1 MTKFER
7 LLEATPEEGPRPSVS
22 DVSYTVLD
30 AVLGEELTK
39 TIWSA
44 ARHISTASRSPGAD
58 VRFVRLETPSKAWR
72 SGKLPIWMKVRQRC

>member
-44 ARHISTASRSPGAD
+44 ARHISTASRSQ
-58 VRFVRLETPSKAWR
+58 K
-72 SGKLPIWMKVRQRC
+72 M